1 MQPWSV
7 VRLVPMLST
16 HYLKTFRDKKLL
28 EPHDI
33 HYLLEIKE
41 KLCKQKNQYKTQNN
55 N

>member
-1 MQPWSV
+1 MECGEISSHV
-7 VRLVPMLST
+7 E